1 MLWGLTLTARG
12 QVPFG
17 NNCGFVTEKVF
28 NRALAPRP
36 AKREVQ
42 VPHNPA
48 SSGIGPLFTTNL
60 LRNPLDGHFTVESDR
75 SVIEPVLV
83 KCAERFAE

>member
-42 VPHNPA
+42 VPP
-48 SSGIGPLFTTNL
+48 GIGPLFTTNL